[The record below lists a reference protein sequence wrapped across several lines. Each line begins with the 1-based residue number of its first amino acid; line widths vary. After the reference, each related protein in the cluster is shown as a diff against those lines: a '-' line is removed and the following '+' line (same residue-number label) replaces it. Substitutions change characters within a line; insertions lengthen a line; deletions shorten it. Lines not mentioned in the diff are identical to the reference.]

1 MSTFIR
7 PLYRLFLLLAV
18 ALLCVHVSIYAQSS
32 TATVSGLITDSTGA
46 IVPNASVTFTNQAT
60 GIVTTATT
68 NDAGLYRIPG
78 LLAGQYKSSVSASGF
93 KTEVRSDIDVQIE
106 AQLTLSYMLS
116 VGSTTEVVEVTASA
130 NLLESSTPTVSQVI
144 EGRQVE
150 DTPLNGRNTMNL
162 VALTPGVVAQGG
174 TNGAASNNANGGAFT
189 NANSFNNYSIA
200 GGLSSQAGIFVDGA
214 PIQTFFGNATAFI
227 ITQDAVQ
234 EFRVESSVVNPQY
247 GRFGGGVI
255 SFGTKSGGNQ
265 MHGSVYEYFRNTV
278 FNANNFFNNNA
289 GIARP
294 AFKQN
299 QFGATAGG
307 PIVKDK
313 AFYFASYE
321 GYRLALGVI
330 NTGLV
335 PTPAE
340 LAGDFT
346 QNGDLATK
354 IFNPVPSSTPGAYSP
369 FIPGGPAYL
378 LQARCGGVL
387 NKFCIGAPVNPGD
400 AVADPTAQYLANQ
413 LHFFPTPN
421 LAGNSARNYE
431 ANGKANSFSNQET
444 FRVDYN
450 LNTHNKLF
458 ARYTRFDRTQ
468 DPTQFLSNPVG
479 PSAYTGVGATASN
492 YVLGDT
498 VTLSPTSVLD
508 VRLSYLRYFSY
519 LAPADT
525 NVNLAAFDNGDQAQF
540 WNAASHEIPSY
551 FPGIIISNNI
561 PFPYTGTD
569 FAAQQPFNLY
579 TISGT
584 YSKVLGKHSLS
595 IGGEARQAEEYL
607 FNNPFLSGAFIFA
620 GTNTACVPSA
630 APTTLTYNDV
640 TRPAAFKSCG
650 GPPTIP
656 GSGVTPVADFVSGQF
671 TTTPTGGF
679 VTTKQSD
686 AYSHYGGVFVNDSW
700 TVNPRLTLTLGVRYE
715 LPGNNTEK
723 HDNNAVLIPGLA
735 NPLVLVNTPA
745 YTGRGDLV
753 AHHKLFSP
761 RVGFAFSPYA
771 GTTFRAGYS
780 LSYLPQDSAPSNTPN
795 SNSIA
800 TPQTFVPASQ
810 LLCAPLGFA
819 AGGQA
824 GCNTPGTVAKTTILQ
839 SSGRAGYLANP
850 NEFVGNSIQGRN
862 PFGTYPYLEQW
873 NANVQQAFGGST
885 VLQLAYLGARGEHLP
900 IASTINLNQLSDNA
914 PIGATSQ
921 SLRPYP
927 LFQNVLE
934 SAPFIGDSYYQSAQV
949 TVSKRFKGGGT
960 VLGNYSWSKFLSTA
974 ESTTGPVES
983 HQQGLIQDYSNIR
996 AERSYLSFDVPQR
1009 LVVSYILDLPVGR
1022 GKRFLSNADDALNS
1036 AVSGWNISGINSLQS
1051 GFPLAIVAAPTALS
1065 AAFGGGTPR
1074 PNIVPGCNLLS
1085 GVGLVASAQG
1095 AGSTFNR
1102 ACFVSPAY
1110 NGVSAASLLGN
1121 APRTSGILRTQGV
1134 DNWDFSLGKT
1144 TPIHEDINLV
1154 FRAEA
1159 FNVFNRVQF
1168 GDPGLTAGSATFG
1181 VPTSQANNPRS
1192 FQFSLRANY

>member
-1 MSTFIR
+1 MLRLSALAFI
-7 PLYRLFLLLAV
+7 
-18 ALLCVHVSIYAQSS
+18 CVHTPMYAQTSA
-32 TATVSGLITDSTGA
+32 ATVSGFITDSTGA
-46 IVPNASVTFTNQAT
+46 SVPNATVTFTNQAT
-60 GIVTTATT
+60 GVVTTATT
-68 NDAGLYRIPG
+68 NEAGQYRIPG

-93 KTEVRSDIDVQIE
+93 KTEVRSDVDLQIE
-106 AQLTLSYMLS
+106 AQVTLSYVLT
-116 VGSTTEVVEVTASA
+116 VGSTADVVEVTTGADV
-130 NLLESSTPTVSQVI
+130 LENSTPTISQVI

-214 PIQTFFGNATAFI
+214 PVQTFFGNATAYI

-255 SFGTKSGGNQ
+255 SFGTKSGGNAT
-265 MHGSVYEYFRNTV
+265 HGSLYEYFRNTI
-278 FNANNFFNNNA
+278 FNANNFFNNNV

-294 AFKQN
+294 SFQQN
-299 QFGATAGG
+299 QFGTTVGG
-307 PIVKDK
+307 AIVKDK

-354 IFNPVPSSTPGAYSP
+354 VFNPVPSSTPGVYTP
-369 FIPGGPAYL
+369 FVPGGPAYL

-400 AVADPTAQYLANQ
+400 AIADPTAQYLANQ

-421 LAGNSARNYE
+421 LAGNSSRNYQ

-450 LNTHNKLF
+450 VNARNKLF

-468 DPTQFLSNPVG
+468 DPTQFLNNPVG
-479 PSAYTGVGATASN
+479 PSAFTGVGATASQ
-492 YVLGDT
+492 YVLGNT
-498 VTLSPTSVLD
+498 TTLSPTSVLD

-519 LAPADT
+519 LVPANS

-540 WNAASHEIPSY
+540 WSTAARELQPY
-551 FPGIIISNNI
+551 FPSIIISNNI

-569 FAAQQPFNLY
+569 FGAQQPFNLY

-607 FNNPFLSGAFIFA
+607 FNNPFLAGGFIFA
-620 GTNTACVPSA
+620 GTNTSCVPTA

-640 TRPAAFKSCG
+640 TRPATFKSCG

-656 GSGVTPVADFVSGQF
+656 GSGITPVSDFVSGQF
-671 TTTPTGGF
+671 TTTPTGF
-679 VTTKQSD
+679 NTTIHSD
-686 AYSHYGGVFVNDSW
+686 AYSHYDGIFFNDTW
-700 TVNPRLTLTLGVRYE
+700 TVNPKLTVTLGIRYE

-723 HDNNAVLIPGLA
+723 HDNNAILIPGLS

-745 YTGRGDLV
+745 YPGRGDLI
-753 AHHKLFSP
+753 AHHELFSP
-761 RVGFAFSPYA
+761 RVGFAYSPYT

-780 LSYLPQDSAPSNTPN
+780 LSYLPQDSAASNTPN

-824 GCNTPGTVAKTTILQ
+824 GCNTPGTVSKTAILQ
-839 SSGRAGYLANP
+839 PAGRAGYLANP
-850 NEFVGNSIQGRN
+850 TEFYGNSIQGRN
-862 PFGTYPYLEQW
+862 PFGNYPYLQQW
-873 NANVQQAFGGST
+873 NGNVQQVLGGDT

-900 IASTINLNQLSDNA
+900 IASTFNINQLPDGS
-914 PIGATSQ
+914 PIGAISQ

-927 LFQNVLE
+927 LFQNVQE
-934 SAPFIGDSYYQSAQV
+934 SAPFVGDTYYNSAQV
-949 TVSKRFKGGGT
+949 TVTKRFKGGGT
-960 VLGNYSWSKFLSTA
+960 VLGNYSWSKFLGTA
-974 ESTTGPVES
+974 ESTTTPVES
-983 HQQGLIQDYSNIR
+983 HQEGFIQDYTNIR
-996 AERSYLSFDVPQR
+996 AERSYLSFDVPHR

-1022 GKRFLSNADDALNS
+1022 GKHFLSHAGDAVNA
-1036 AVSGWNISGINSLQS
+1036 AVAGWNVSGINSIQS
-1051 GFPLAIVAAPTALS
+1051 GFPLAIVGAPTALS

-1074 PNIVPGCNLLS
+1074 PNIVAGCNLRS
-1085 GVGLVASAQG
+1085 GIGLVASAQG
-1095 AGSTFNR
+1095 GGSTFNR
-1102 ACFVSPAY
+1102 ACFVSTAY
-1110 NGVSAASLLGN
+1110 DGVSARSLLGN

-1134 DNWDFSLGKT
+1134 DNWDFSVGKT
-1144 TPIHEDINLV
+1144 TPIHENINLV

>member
-1 MSTFIR
+1 MSKIIGPHFR
-7 PLYRLFLLLAV
+7 LLLMLAIV
-18 ALLCVHVSIYAQSS
+18 SLSVHVPVYAQTS
-32 TATVSGLITDSTGA
+32 TATVSGFITDSTGA
-46 IVPNASVTFTNQAT
+46 IVSNASVTYTNQAT
-60 GIVTTATT
+60 GIVTKATT

-78 LLAGQYKSSVSASGF
+78 LLAGQYKSSVTAQGF
-93 KTEVRSDIDVQIE
+93 KTEVRNDIDLQIE
-106 AQLTLSYMLS
+106 AQLTLSYALT
-116 VGSTTEVVEVTASA
+116 VGSATDVVEVTTNADV
-130 NLLESSTPTVSQVI
+130 LESSTPTISQVI

-214 PIQTFFGNATAFI
+214 PTQVFFGNATAYI

-255 SFGTKSGGNQ
+255 SFGTKSGGSK

-278 FNANNFFNNNA
+278 LNANNFFNNNA
-289 GIARP
+289 GIGRP
-294 AFKQN
+294 SFKQN

-307 PIVKDK
+307 PIVKNK

-346 QNGDLATK
+346 RNGDLATEV
-354 IFNPVPSSTPGAYSP
+354 FNTVPSSTPGTYTP
-369 FIPGGPAYL
+369 FVPGGPAYFR
-378 LQARCGGVL
+378 QATCGGVV

-421 LAGNSARNYE
+421 LAGNASRNYQ

-450 LNTHNKLF
+450 LSARNKLF
-458 ARYTRFDRTQ
+458 ARFTRFDRTQ
-468 DPTQFLSNPVG
+468 DPTQFLNNPVG
-479 PSAYTGVGATASN
+479 PSAFTSVGATASQ

-498 VTLSPTSVLD
+498 VTLTSTSVLD

-519 LAPADT
+519 LNPANT

-540 WNAASHEIPSY
+540 WNAASHEIRPF

-584 YSKVLGKHSLS
+584 YSKVLGRHSVS
-595 IGGEARQAEEYL
+595 IGGEARQAEVYI
-607 FNNPFLSGAFIFA
+607 FNNPFLAGAFIFA
-620 GTNTACVPSA
+620 GTNTSCVPSA
-630 APTTLTYNDV
+630 APTTVTYNDI
-640 TRPAAFKSCG
+640 TRPAALKSCG

-656 GSGVTPVADFVSGQF
+656 GSGITPVSDFVSGQF
-671 TTTPTGGF
+671 TTTPTGF
-679 VTTKQSD
+679 VTTTSAD
-686 AYSHYGGVFVNDSW
+686 SYSHYAGIFVNDTWS
-700 TVNPRLTLTLGVRYE
+700 VNPKLTVTLGVRYE

-723 HDNNAVLIPGLA
+723 HDNSAILNPQLA
-735 NPLVLVNTPA
+735 NPLVLVNTSA

-753 AHHKLFSP
+753 AHHHLFSP
-761 RVGFAFSPYA
+761 RVGFSYSPKA

-819 AGGQA
+819 AGGAA
-824 GCNTPGTVAKTTILQ
+824 GCNSPGTTAKTSILQ
-839 SSGRAGYLANP
+839 PAGRAGYLANP

-900 IASTINLNQLSDNA
+900 IASTINLNQLPTTA

-927 LFQNVLE
+927 LYQNVLE
-934 SAPFIGDSYYQSAQV
+934 SAPFVGDSYYQSAQV
-949 TVSKRFKGGGT
+949 TVSKRFRSGGT

-983 HQQGLIQDYSNIR
+983 HQQGLIQDYTNLR
-996 AERSYLSFDVPQR
+996 AERSYLSFDVPHR

-1022 GKRFLSNADDALNS
+1022 GRRFLGKAGNPVNT
-1036 AVSGWNISGINSLQS
+1036 AVSGWNVSGINSIQS
-1051 GFPLAIVAAPTALS
+1051 GFPLAIVGAPTALS
-1065 AAFGGGTPR
+1065 AAFGGGAPR
-1074 PNIVPGCNLLS
+1074 PNIVPGCSLKS
-1085 GVGLVASAQG
+1085 GIGLVASAQG

-1102 ACFVSPAY
+1102 ACFISTAY
-1110 NGVSAASLLGN
+1110 DGASARSLLGN

-1144 TPIHEDINLV
+1144 TQIHDDINLV

-1168 GDPGLTAGSATFG
+1168 GDPGLTAGSSTFG

>member
-1 MSTFIR
+1 M
-7 PLYRLFLLLAV
+7 LGLFAI
-18 ALLCVHVSIYAQSS
+18 ALLCFHARMFAQTSA
-32 TATVSGLITDSTGA
+32 ATVSGFITDTTGA
-46 IVPNASVTFTNQAT
+46 SVPNATVTFTNEAT
-60 GIVTTATT
+60 GVVAAATT
-68 NDAGLYRIPG
+68 NSAGQYRISG
-78 LLAGQYKSSVSASGF
+78 LLAGQYKSSVSAPGF
-93 KTEVRSDIDVQIE
+93 KVAVRNDIDLQIE
-106 AQLTLSYMLS
+106 AQATLSYTLT
-116 VGSTTEVVEVTASA
+116 VGPTTEVVEVTSNADV
-130 NLLESSTPTVSQVI
+130 LESSTPTVSQVI

-214 PIQTFFGNATAFI
+214 PIQTFFGNATAYI

-255 SFGTKSGGNQ
+255 SFGTKSGGSHL
-265 MHGSVYEYFRNTV
+265 HGSVYEYFRNTI

-294 AFKQN
+294 SFKQN
-299 QFGATAGG
+299 QFGATVGG

-321 GYRLALGVI
+321 GYRLALGVV

-354 IFNPVPSSTPGAYSP
+354 VFNPVPSSTPGVYTP
-369 FIPGGPAYL
+369 FVPNGPAYL
-378 LQARCGGVL
+378 LQAKCGGVL

-413 LHFFPTPN
+413 LHFFPVPN
-421 LAGNSARNYE
+421 LAGNAARNYE

-444 FRVDYN
+444 FRLDYN
-450 LNTHNKLF
+450 LTAGNKLF

-468 DPTQFLSNPVG
+468 DPTQFLNNPVG
-479 PSAYTGVGATASN
+479 PSAFTSVGATASQ

-498 VTLSPTSVLD
+498 VTLTPSSVLD
-508 VRLSYLRYFSY
+508 ARLSYLRYFSY
-519 LAPADT
+519 LGPANT
-525 NVNLAAFDNGDQAQF
+525 NVNLAGFDNGDQARF
-540 WNAASHEIPSY
+540 WNAASHEIAPY
-551 FPGIIISNNI
+551 FPSIIITNNI

-579 TISGT
+579 TVSAT
-584 YSKVLGKHSLS
+584 YSMVLGKHSLS
-595 IGGEARQAEEYL
+595 VGGEARQAEEYL
-607 FNNPFLSGAFIFA
+607 FNNPFLAGGFIFA
-620 GTNTACVPSA
+620 GTNTACVPSL
-630 APTTLTYNDV
+630 APTTLTYNDI
-640 TRPAAFKSCG
+640 TRPASIKSCG

-656 GSGVTPVADFVSGQF
+656 GSGVTPVSDFVSGQF
-671 TTTPTGGF
+671 TTTPTGF
-679 VTTKQSD
+679 VTTKSSD
-686 AYSHYGGVFVNDSW
+686 AYSHYAGIFVNDAW
-700 TVNPRLTLTLGVRYE
+700 IVNPKLTVTLGVRYE

-723 HDNNAVLIPGLA
+723 HDNNAVILPQLA
-735 NPLVLVNTPA
+735 NPLVLVNTPT
-745 YTGRGDLV
+745 YPGRGDLV
-753 AHHKLFSP
+753 AHHHLFSP
-761 RVGFAFSPYA
+761 RVGFSFSPYV

-780 LSYLPQDSAPSNTPN
+780 LSYLPQDSSPSNTPN

-824 GCNTPGTVAKTTILQ
+824 GCNSPGTIANTTILQ

-850 NEFVGNSIQGRN
+850 NEFVGNSIQGRD
-862 PFGTYPYLEQW
+862 PFGTFPYLEQW
-873 NANVQQAFGGST
+873 NANVQQAFGAST
-885 VLQLAYLGARGEHLP
+885 IVQLAYLGARGEHLP
-900 IASTINLNQLSDNA
+900 IAATININQLPSSA

-949 TVSKRFKGGGT
+949 TVTKRFKGGGT

-974 ESTTGPVES
+974 ESTTTPVES
-983 HQQGLIQDYSNIR
+983 HQEGLIQDYTNIR

-1022 GKRFLSNADDALNS
+1022 GKHFLNS
-1036 AVSGWNISGINSLQS
+1036 ASDAVNAAVSGWNVSGINSLQS
-1051 GFPLAIVAAPTALS
+1051 GFPLAIVGAPTALS

-1074 PNIVPGCNLLS
+1074 PNIVAGCNLLS
-1085 GVGLVASAQG
+1085 GIGLVASAQG

-1102 ACFVSPAY
+1102 SCFTSTAY
-1110 NGVSAASLLGN
+1110 DGVSANSLLGN

-1134 DNWDFSLGKT
+1134 DNWDFSIGKL
-1144 TPIHEDINLV
+1144 TPINENVNLV

-1181 VPTSQANNPRS
+1181 VPVSQANNPRS